1 MKLINLFDYICKGF
15 DVRNCKKTFMAP
27 IKLLFIICFP
37 IFMAGMSYAKD
48 DWRCGV
54 RLVFDSDGSGSVA
67 NYVLGLQV
75 KNTTGRD
82 INGVSVIYKDSEKTV
97 IGNAL
102 LNCSVSSVAV
112 KPGSYGECSRVLQ
125 RVDGAYI
132 NSFGVKKWT
141 EIVNDQLKTL
151 NAVQYCQVLGFSY

>member
-1 MKLINLFDYICKGF
+1 MRKLILFCF
-15 DVRNCKKTFMAP
+15 FS
-27 IKLLFIICFP
+27 LFF
-37 IFMAGMSYAKD
+37 SELSLAKE

-75 KNTTGRD
+75 KNTTGRS
-82 INGVSVIYKDSEKTV
+82 INGVSVIYKDSAKNV

-102 LNCSVSSVAV
+102 LNCSVEALDV

-132 NSFGVKKWT
+132 NSFGVQKWT
-141 EIVNDQLKTL
+141 EIVNNQLTTM
-151 NAVQYCQVLGFSY
+151 NAVQYCEVLGFWDFSG

>member
-1 MKLINLFDYICKGF
+1 MRKLILF
-15 DVRNCKKTFMAP
+15 
-27 IKLLFIICFP
+27 CFFS
-37 IFMAGMSYAKD
+37 IFFSELSLAKE

-75 KNTTGRD
+75 KNITGRS
-82 INGVSVIYKDSEKTV
+82 INGVSVIYKDSAKNV

-102 LNCSVSSVAV
+102 LNCSAEASGV

-132 NSFGVKKWT
+132 NSFGVQKWT
-141 EIVNDQLKTL
+141 EIVNNQLTTM
-151 NAVQYCQVLGFSY
+151 NAVQYCEVLGFSY

>member
-1 MKLINLFDYICKGF
+1 MRKLILF
-15 DVRNCKKTFMAP
+15 
-27 IKLLFIICFP
+27 CF
-37 IFMAGMSYAKD
+37 FSLVFSELSLAKE

-75 KNTTGRD
+75 KNTTGRS
-82 INGVSVIYKDSEKTV
+82 INGVSIIYKDSAKNV

-102 LNCSVSSVAV
+102 LNCSVEALDV

-132 NSFGVKKWT
+132 NSFGVQKWT
-141 EIVNDQLKTL
+141 EIVNNQLTTM
-151 NAVQYCQVLGFSY
+151 NAVQYCEVLGFSY

>member
-1 MKLINLFDYICKGF
+1 MICLIIILEKGF
-15 DVRNCKKTFMAP
+15 LKYAQVN
-27 IKLLFIICFP
+27 IISLFF
-37 IFMAGMSYAKD
+37 SELSLAKE

-75 KNTTGRD
+75 KNTTGRS
-82 INGVSVIYKDSEKTV
+82 INGVSVIYKDSAKNV

-102 LNCSVSSVAV
+102 LNCSVEALDV

-132 NSFGVKKWT
+132 NSFGVQKWT
-141 EIVNDQLKTL
+141 EIVNNQLTNM
-151 NAVQYCQVLGFSY
+151 NAVQYCEVLGFSY

>member
-1 MKLINLFDYICKGF
+1 MFFFHFFSELSL
-15 DVRNCKKTFMAP
+15 
-27 IKLLFIICFP
+27 
-37 IFMAGMSYAKD
+37 AKE

-75 KNTTGRD
+75 KNITGRS
-82 INGVSVIYKDSEKTV
+82 INGVSVIYKDSAKNI

-102 LNCSVSSVAV
+102 LNCSAEASGV

-132 NSFGVKKWT
+132 NSFGVQKWT
-141 EIVNDQLKTL
+141 EIVNNQLTTM
-151 NAVQYCQVLGFSY
+151 NAVQYCEVLGFSY